1 MGWTKMGWLTKPSSL
16 SFLSLLAIV
25 HKLFNC
31 ESVLFDTFT
40 TLQLQQLMQNL
51 RLNQTQ
57 WKPLVVVQMTLRLL
71 VEEDLQLT
79 KRGYWQSLGQPGL
92 EKIAWIRAEAN
103 IKSFNISLCWIY
115 ILWGHL
121 WPLWSRWRWL
131 VHSWS
136 IIIAAHLCNSG
147 WRLSSY

>member
-51 RLNQTQ
+51 RLHQTQ
-57 WKPLVVVQMTLRLL
+57 WKPFVVFQMTLGCL

-79 KRGYWQSLGQPGL
+79 KRDYWQSLGQPGS
-92 EKIAWIRAEAN
+92 EKN
-103 IKSFNISLCWIY
+103 GLNMQTYKSYNLLLGWIY
-115 ILWGHL
+115 LFWGHL
-121 WPLWSRWRWL
+121 WPLWSRRRWL

-136 IIIAAHLCNSG
+136 IIIAAHLCYSG
-147 WRLSSY
+147 WRSCLQY